1 MASPEAARA
10 QRDTLDVGRALGF
23 VFDDPDW
30 VKKLLIGGLFQLLA
44 TFIVGA
50 FFTAGYG
57 LRLIRRVAA
66 GEPRPL
72 PEWDDLGGM
81 FVEGARAVAL
91 YLAHLLILGLIPA
104 SLGCVVVLVTGGVS
118 ALGRDGNPAVAGPL
132 AVLGIFVLYA
142 LAGLVML
149 VLMVYL
155 PAAFVRLALRGT
167 LASAFELRENV
178 AFIRRNPLNYVLAL
192 VLYFIASFLAQ
203 FGFLVCCVGYL
214 PAFFWAICVFAWG
227 LGETAR
233 RDSAA
238 SASPARM
245 S

>member
-1 MASPEAARA
+1 MATPGATQP

-23 VFDDPDW
+23 VFEDPDW
-30 VKKLLIGGLFQLLA
+30 VKKMLIGGLFQLLG
-44 TFIVGA
+44 TFVVGG

-81 FVEGARAVAL
+81 FVEGAKAVAL
-91 YLAHLLILGLIPA
+91 YLAHLLILGLIPL
-104 SLGCVVVLVTGGVS
+104 SLGCLV
-118 ALGRDGNPAVAGPL
+118 AVASGGLTTLARSAGREAAEPL
-132 AVLGIFVLYA
+132 MVGVILLLYA

-155 PAAFVRLALRGT
+155 PAAFVRLALQGS
-167 LASAFELRENV
+167 LSAAFQVRENI
-178 AFIRRNPLNYVLAL
+178 AFIRRNPLNYLLAL
-192 VLYFIASFLAQ
+192 VLYFIAAFLAQ

-233 RDSAA
+233 RDAA
-238 SASPARM
+238 AAGLVARA
-245 S
+245 